1 MEFKI
6 HKRENKDLGKY
17 DTEALH
23 IARRFAKKLYAEFGT
38 FLKAVVLFGSSAR
51 QNSDNDVDVLVV
63 VDDVTLVMGAEV
75 AETYRIIIEKII
87 VSVSKRLHVTT
98 LKLTSFWE
106 YVRAGDPIGINILR
120 DGIALMDTGIFDPL
134 KLLLME
140 GRIRPTSESVWTYF
154 MKAPNSL
161 HNSQWHILKAVG
173 DLYWAV
179 TDSAHSALM
188 STGAVPP
195 SPKHIPDLLNDTL
208 VSKKLISV
216 EYPKIAKEFYDIM
229 KKIDHREIQTIS
241 GADYDRY
248 YKKAVKFVNEMQKI
262 VDKYKLGE

>member
-6 HKRENKDLGKY
+6 HKRENEDLGKY
-17 DTEALH
+17 DTEAMHL
-23 IARRFAKKLYAEFGT
+23 ARRFAKKLYAEFGT

-51 QNSDNDVDVLVV
+51 QKSDNDVDVLVV

-87 VSVSKRLHVTT
+87 ASISKRLHITT

-120 DGIALMDTGIFDPL
+120 DGIALMDTGLFDPL

-140 GRIRPTSESVWTYF
+140 GRIRPTSESVWNYF

-188 STGAVPP
+188 SVGEVPP
-195 SPKHIPDLLNDTL
+195 SPQHIPDLLNKKL
-208 VSKKLISV
+208 VEKKLITT

-229 KKIDHREIQTIS
+229 KKIDHREIQSIS
-241 GADYDRY
+241 GADYDKY
-248 YKKAVKFVNEMQKI
+248 YKKAVKFVNAMQKI